1 MSLKRCATC
10 GNDYDSFGREIDNTE
25 CNKCYSGFK
34 TSKNPVWMVKCQ
46 VCKREY
52 DCYGK
57 PQRFTRENIS
67 HYSGDPPEPIYEC
80 DLHIGTTIAWG
91 EKNSKED
98 EQEKIKQYIE
108 QHRKEIEKII
118 VTTTDSVPGREI
130 IETFGLVEQAGNALF
145 DGIYSREHPEFQLK
159 YQAYEMGAN
168 AIIGYARRQ
177 EGYRIKFIS
186 HIGTAVRLKDKS

>member
-10 GNDYDSFGREIDNTE
+10 GDDYDSFGREIDNTE

-67 HYSGDPPEPIYEC
+67 IYSGDPAEPIYEC
-80 DLHIGTTIAWG
+80 DLCI
-91 EKNSKED
+91 EKKAE
-98 EQEKIKQYIE
+98 EGKKIE

-118 VTTTDSVPGREI
+118 ITTTDTVPGREI
-130 IETFGLVEQAGNALF
+130 IETIGLLQEKMNLKEKKTKKSHERELLF
-145 DGIYSREHPEFQLK
+145 RLK
-159 YQAYEMGAN
+159 YQAFEIGAD
-168 AIIGYARRQ
+168 AIIGY
-177 EGYRIKFIS
+177 S
-186 HIGTAVRLKDKS
+186 HREQLGFTFGNAEDEILIGTAVRLKDKS

>member
-10 GNDYDSFGREIDNTE
+10 GDDYDSFGREIDNTE

-67 HYSGDPPEPIYEC
+67 IYSGDPAEPIYEC
-80 DLHIGTTIAWG
+80 DLCIGTNIAWG
-91 EKNSKED
+91 EKSSEVD

-108 QHRKEIEKII
+108 KHRKEIEKILI
-118 VTTTDSVPGREI
+118 TTTDSVPGREI
-130 IETFGLVEQAGNALF
+130 IETFGLLKQAENSFL
-145 DGIYSREHPEFQLK
+145 DGVFGKESPEFPLK
-159 YQAYEMGAN
+159 LKAFEMGAN
-168 AIIGYARRQ
+168 AIIGYSIYQ
-177 EGYRIKFIS
+177 EGYKIKFQT
-186 HIGTAVRLKDKS
+186 HTGTAVRMKDKS

>member
-10 GNDYDSFGREIDNTE
+10 GDDYDSFGREIDNTE

-67 HYSGDPPEPIYEC
+67 IYSGDPAEPIYEC
-80 DLHIGTTIAWG
+80 DLCI
-91 EKNSKED
+91 EKKAE
-98 EQEKIKQYIE
+98 EEKKLKKIEQYIE

-118 VTTTDSVPGREI
+118 ITTTDTVPGREI
-130 IETFGLVEQAGNALF
+130 IETIGLLQEKLELKRNMKKSHERELLF
-145 DGIYSREHPEFQLK
+145 RLK
-159 YQAYEMGAN
+159 YQAFEIGAD
-168 AIIGYARRQ
+168 AIIGYSHRQ
-177 EGYRIKFIS
+177 RLGMGFGNAEAEIL
-186 HIGTAVRLKDKS
+186 IGTAVRLKDK

>member
-1 MSLKRCATC
+1 MAI
-10 GNDYDSFGREIDNTE
+10 EQTE
-25 CNKCYSGFK
+25 
-34 TSKNPVWMVKCQ
+34 
-46 VCKREY
+46 
-52 DCYGK
+52 
-57 PQRFTRENIS
+57 
-67 HYSGDPPEPIYEC
+67 
-80 DLHIGTTIAWG
+80 
-91 EKNSKED
+91 ED

-145 DGIYSREHPEFQLK
+145 DGLYSREHPEFQLK

>member
-67 HYSGDPPEPIYEC
+67 VYSGDPAEPIYEC
-80 DLHIGTTIAWG
+80 DLCIGTTIAWD
-91 EKNSKED
+91 EKNSEED

-118 VTTTDSVPGREI
+118 ITTTDSVPGREI
-130 IETFGLVEQAGNALF
+130 IETFGLVDFTEYPMISLF
-145 DGIYSREHPEFQLK
+145 KSHEPILEIQ

-168 AIIGYARRQ
+168 AIIGYASRQ
-177 EGYRIKFIS
+177 EGLKVQHKR